1 MKHVVILG
9 SGRIGTALAELIK
22 DNAQVDIWDV
32 DISKTPDRRPF
43 EDIIPQADAVIMGI
57 PSQAI
62 RHACADMQP
71 LLKPDCLLVVLS
83 KGVEADSLK
92 TMDEVMTDA
101 LPHQPFALLSG
112 PMLAEEL
119 VKRMG
124 GAAVVATK
132 KAKDFEMLKSLF
144 EGEALHLEHSTD
156 LHGVALA
163 GVLKNVFA
171 IGLGIAE
178 GVGWGENMKGWLT
191 AESAR
196 EMQVI
201 IRLLGGDPAT
211 MLTQAGLGDMV
222 ATGFSP
228 HSSNHKYGKALAET
242 GSCDHKSEGC
252 ISLPSL
258 AKLLEGRSET
268 LPIYEALEAVVV
280 YNKNASETFKR
291 FLV

>member
-1 MKHVVILG
+1 MNVVILG
-9 SGRIGTALAELIK
+9 SGRIGSALAELIK
-22 DNAQVDIWDV
+22 SKASVEIWDV
-32 DISKTPDRRPF
+32 DASKTPDRKPF
-43 EDIIPQADAVIMGI
+43 EKIIPKADAVILGI

-71 LLKPDCLLVVLS
+71 LLKPDCLLVSLS

-92 TMDEVMTDA
+92 TMDEVLADA

-132 KAKDFEMLKSLF
+132 EASDFEMLDRLF
-144 EGEALHLEHSTD
+144 EDEALHLEHSTD
-156 LHGVALA
+156 IHGVALA

-171 IGLGIAE
+171 IGLGVAE
-178 GVGWGENMKGWLT
+178 GIGWGENMKGWLT

-196 EMQVI
+196 EMQTI
-201 IRLLGGDPAT
+201 IRMLGGNPAT

-228 HSSNHKYGKALAET
+228 HSSNHRYGKALAET
-242 GSCDHKSEGC
+242 GVCTHESEGC
-252 ISLPSL
+252 LSLPSL
-258 AKLLEGRSET
+258 AKLLEGKTET
-268 LPIYEALEAVVV
+268 LPIYEALEAIVV
-280 YNKNASETFKR
+280 YNKDASETFKR
-291 FLV
+291 FLL

>member
-1 MKHVVILG
+1 MNVVILG
-9 SGRIGTALAELIK
+9 SGRIGSALAELIK
-22 DNAQVDIWDV
+22 NNAEVEVWDV
-32 DISKTPDRRPF
+32 DASKTPDRKPF
-43 EDIIPQADAVIMGI
+43 KEIIPKADAVILGI

-62 RHACADMQP
+62 RRACADMKM
-71 LLKPDCLLVVLS
+71 LLKPDCLLISLS
-83 KGVEADSLK
+83 KGIEAETLK
-92 TMDEVMTDA
+92 TMDEVLEDA
-101 LPHQPFALLSG
+101 LPVQPFALLSG

-124 GAAVVATK
+124 GAAVVA
-132 KAKDFEMLKSLF
+132 AKEVSDFEKLKNLF

-156 LHGVALA
+156 IRGVALA

-171 IGLGIAE
+171 IGLGVAE
-178 GVGWGENMKGWLT
+178 GIGWGENMKGWLT

-196 EMQVI
+196 EMRTI
-201 IRLLGGDPAT
+201 IRLLGGDPET

-228 HSSNHKYGKALAET
+228 HSSNHKFGKVLAET
-242 GSCDHKSEGC
+242 GACDQRSEGC

-258 AKLLEGRSET
+258 AKMLEGRSTT
-268 LPIYEALEAVVV
+268 LPVYRALEDIVVQ
-280 YNKNASETFKR
+280 NKDASEAFKR